1 MFFLNWCSEKFH
13 KNYRKKTA
21 PESLFNKAA
30 VPQQIFNWRLP
41 QQLAR
46 TFNSI
51 WSREKYSENVYTSLK
66 TKYKYQ
72 VTYLKIKI
80 NCEIILRAVV

>member
-1 MFFLNWCSEKFH
+1 MFFLNWCSEKFP

-30 VPQQIFNWRLP
+30 GPQQIFNRRLP

-46 TFNSI
+46 TFNGI
-51 WSREKYSENVYTSLK
+51 WSRVKYSENKYTSLK
-66 TKYKYQ
+66 TKYKQQ
-72 VTYLKIKI
+72 VTYLKEKI
-80 NCEIILRAVV
+80 NREITLGAAV